1 MYTNLKHTGGDFD
14 GTSNIVDGI
23 NDVSAYP
30 VLIEA
35 MMRRGATDE
44 QVRKLVGENILRV
57 WRQNEIIAAR
67 LQGREGEK
75 PSENKWEG
83 RREIP
88 FSWHLPIMIPG
99 LARP

>member
-1 MYTNLKHTGGDFD
+1 
-14 GTSNIVDGI
+14 
-23 NDVSAYP
+23 
-30 VLIEA
+30 

-67 LQGREGEK
+67 LQSREGEK

-83 RREIP
+83 RREIS